1 MQAEKKQREIEIIE
15 LYNTTFL
22 NNLLP
27 NHVISHFLNPDITAV
42 ISSCGNLRLYVSVCM
57 CLSKFL
63 IVSFTLEHYVAIW
76 SM

>member
-15 LYNTTFL
+15 LYNTSLL

-42 ISSCGNLRLYVSVCM
+42 VSSCGKFTPMPQGVAAGSMSLRPCV
-57 CLSKFL
+57 
-63 IVSFTLEHYVAIW
+63 
-76 SM
+76 

>member
-15 LYNTTFL
+15 LYNTSLL

-42 ISSCGNLRLYVSVCM
+42 VSSCGNLRLYASG
-57 CLSKFL
+57 CLVHVL
-63 IVSFTLEHYVAIW
+63 SFGLLASH
-76 SM
+76 